1 MVYKSL
7 PYCNGNTDLKDEL
20 FKMISVNAYY
30 RAEKRGFEPGHEE
43 EDWYQ
48 AESEII
54 SIYRYWF
61 LRE

>member
-1 MVYKSL
+1 MAQKSL
-7 PYCNGNTDLKDEL
+7 LYYNGNAELKDEF

-30 RAEKRGFEPGHEE
+30 RAEKRGFESGHEE
-43 EDWYQ
+43 EDWYD

-61 LRE
+61 RHE

>member
-1 MVYKSL
+1 MAHKSL
-7 PYCNGNTDLKDEL
+7 LYYNGNAELKDDF

-30 RAEKRGFEPGHEE
+30 RAEKRGFKSGHEE
-43 EDWYQ
+43 EDWFL

-61 LRE
+61 RHE